1 MQNYIVNLIADK
13 PVQISA
19 AIVGGVI
26 SFLFGDFDGL
36 LYALVAFVV
45 VDYITGIMVAV
56 KNKTLSSSVGFI
68 GIARKAIIFAIVA
81 MAHIIDA
88 QVIKSGETLQTAVTL
103 FYLANEGISILE
115 NAANMGVV
123 TNQKLLDILKQ
134 LKNQNDN
141 NNNNNNNQE
150 EK

>member
-1 MQNYIVNLIADK
+1 MQDYIVNLITGK

-19 AIVGGVI
+19 AIIGGVI

-45 VDYITGIMVAV
+45 VDYITGIMVAI
-56 KNKTLSSSVGFI
+56 KNKCLSSSVGFI
-68 GIARKAIIFAIVA
+68 GIARKIIIFAIVA
-81 MAHIIDA
+81 IANIIDV
-88 QVIKSGETLQTAVTL
+88 QVIKSGSTLKTAVTL

-123 TNQKLLDILKQ
+123 TNQKLLNILKQ
-134 LKNQNDN
+134 LKNQED
-141 NNNNNNNQE
+141 
-150 EK
+150 K